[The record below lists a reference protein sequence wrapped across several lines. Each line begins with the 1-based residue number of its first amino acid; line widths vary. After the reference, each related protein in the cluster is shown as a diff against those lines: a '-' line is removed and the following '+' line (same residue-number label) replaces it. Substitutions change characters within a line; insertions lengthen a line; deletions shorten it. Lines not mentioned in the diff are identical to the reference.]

1 MTPEQIS
8 AANKANME
16 TLANLSRKAF
26 EGVEKLM
33 ELNIQ
38 VAKTMMSEQVEHMKS
53 CASAKDAQD
62 LMAMQA
68 KFVKPFSE
76 KIVSYSRHLKDISTE
91 TQTALSAINQEEI
104 KNHSEKLKTLI
115 SDMTSTA
122 PNTPEAMKNLMK
134 QAVANATTVFE
145 SSQKAVKQAV
155 DMTKHQT
162 ETLTKSA
169 MQTSE
174 KILKKATK

>member
-53 CASAKDAQD
+53 CASAKDAQA

-68 KFVKPFSE
+68 QFQP
-76 KIVSYSRHLKDISTE
+76 IGLGPTRLRTE
-91 TQTALSAINQEEI
+91 TAGLFALSV
-104 KNHSEKLKTLI
+104 LKT
-115 SDMTSTA
+115 
-122 PNTPEAMKNLMK
+122 
-134 QAVANATTVFE
+134 F
-145 SSQKAVKQAV
+145 
-155 DMTKHQT
+155 
-162 ETLTKSA
+162 
-169 MQTSE
+169 
-174 KILKKATK
+174 

>member
-76 KIVSYSRHLKDISTE
+76 KNLGGQFYSSEKFLIF
-91 TQTALSAINQEEI
+91 LSIYFII
-104 KNHSEKLKTLI
+104 KNYIFLYSLILQNLSNKL
-115 SDMTSTA
+115 
-122 PNTPEAMKNLMK
+122 
-134 QAVANATTVFE
+134 
-145 SSQKAVKQAV
+145 
-155 DMTKHQT
+155 
-162 ETLTKSA
+162 
-169 MQTSE
+169 
-174 KILKKATK
+174 

>member
-68 KFVKPFSE
+68 KFVKPFSDAM
-76 KIVSYSRHLKDISTE
+76 VALKTGEI
-91 TQTALSAINQEEI
+91 TQTPVKSQFGFHIIKLEEI
-104 KNHSEKLKTLI
+104 RDAQVPPFEEVKGQIAESLQQKKL
-115 SDMTSTA
+115 
-122 PNTPEAMKNLMK
+122 
-134 QAVANATTVFE
+134 QAF
-145 SSQKAVKQAV
+145 QQ
-155 DMTKHQT
+155 D
-162 ETLTKSA
+162 
-169 MQTSE
+169 
-174 KILKKATK
+174 LKKKAKIK